1 MLMTIEQI
9 KEVAN
14 ASEQSKF
21 YFKPATMRWW
31 RTRVSSKVYPTKHG
45 AIFVQSDDPGH
56 RIEYWNGKGEF
67 HHGAS
72 RRLYTIKT
80 CADSGTIRTVGSFG
94 DHTTLKAAHRAASAH
109 AKAVREVQGVDG

>member
-31 RTRVSSKVYPTKHG
+31 RTRVSGEVYPTAWG
-45 AIFVQSDDPGH
+45 AFFVQSDDPG
-56 RIEYWNGKGEF
+56 RGLGD
-67 HHGAS
+67 S
-72 RRLYTIKT
+72 RRVYTIKSCT
-80 CADSGTIRTVGSFG
+80 DSGTIHTIGGFG
-94 DHTTLKAAHRAASAH
+94 DYTTLKAAHRAASAR
-109 AKAVREVQGVDG
+109 AQAVREVQGIDG

>member
-31 RTRVSSKVYPTKHG
+31 RSRVSSKVYPTKWG
-45 AIFVQSDDPGH
+45 TVFVQSDDPG
-56 RIEYWNGKGEF
+56 RISNF
-67 HHGAS
+67 NS
-72 RRLYTIKT
+72 LRVYTVKV
-80 CADSGTIRTVGSFG
+80 CADDGTIRTVGGFG
-94 DHTTLKAAHRAASAH
+94 DYATLKDAHRAA
-109 AKAVREVQGVDG
+109 KAEARERIILTANS